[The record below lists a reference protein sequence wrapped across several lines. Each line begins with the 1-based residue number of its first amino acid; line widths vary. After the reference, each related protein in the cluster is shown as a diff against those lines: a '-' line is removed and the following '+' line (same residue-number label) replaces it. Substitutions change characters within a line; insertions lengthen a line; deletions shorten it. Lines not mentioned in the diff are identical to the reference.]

1 MNKEML
7 KGTTDIILLNLLKR
21 EPMYG
26 YGIIQALSIKSKG
39 LFDFK
44 EGTLYPILH
53 SLEKKGYIQSYWE
66 QKPGERKRKYY
77 QITKNGIAQV
87 TVREEEWQ
95 AFSSTLTNLLQNE
108 VTD

>member
-7 KGTTDIILLNLLKR
+7 KGTTDIILLNLLKK

-26 YGIIQALSIKSKG
+26 YGIIQALSIMSKG
-39 LFDFK
+39 LFEFK

-66 QKPGERKRKYY
+66 QRTGERKRKYY
-77 QITKNGIAQV
+77 KITKNGIAHLA
-87 TVREEEWQ
+87 VREKEWTL
-95 AFSSTLTNLLQNE
+95 FSSTLSGLLQ
-108 VTD
+108 TDTTL